1 MHGAEHALAL
11 HVTASRARLTTQ
23 ASTVSRTASY
33 YIHGHVLVYMYVW
46 LKGSS
51 LCTHEHVHVL
61 VCTCWWCIHHSC
73 ESSLQGV
80 DYCRELYTHIT
91 IVAVLALVPAV
102 AHTEAAVARAAP
114 AADIAQTA
122 VGHRRATHVIADR
135 ADTVRARVASVAQAR
150 AAHAHAAAWK
160 NQRVT

>member
-33 YIHGHVLVYMYVW
+33 YIHVHVW
-46 LKGSS
+46 LKSSS
-51 LCTHEHVHVL
+51 LHVCTHEHVHVCT
-61 VCTCWWCIHHSC
+61 CTCWWCIHHSC

-122 VGHRRATHVIADR
+122 VGHRWATHVIADG
-135 ADTVRARVASVAQAR
+135 AHTVRARVASVAQAR